1 MGRGTGAAK
10 DKAVKPDRD
19 LFLDE
24 PQRVLKLL
32 RQPIEDHIV
41 TISRASGSLTFPANF
56 QLIAAMNPCP
66 CAF

>member
-10 DKAVKPDRD
+10 NKAVTPDRG

-32 RQPIEDHIV
+32 RQPIEDQIV
-41 TISRASGSLTFPANF
+41 TISRAH
-56 QLIAAMNPCP
+56 
-66 CAF
+66 AFLKVEQRG